1 MARVDI
7 HTQFR
12 HSNHPGPP
20 PRTCPSKTA
29 AAAAVAAVHDGPS
42 ICSCRLLKNIIQVV
56 VPKSLPDQL
65 IWLYDMLSNS
75 RHLKSTHL
83 GLVGQQLPIQLMP
96 GQHSSKNHIVFHY
109 IALSLSLSWLLN
121 VRSFYP
127 CITIMPQKKQTNK
140 PFLFLW
146 YSTNKLLL

>member
-1 MARVDI
+1 MDRVDI

-56 VPKSLPDQL
+56 VPKSLSDQL

-96 GQHSSKNHIVFHY
+96 GQHSSKNHILFHY
-109 IALSLSLSWLLN
+109 TLSLSLMTFKCAIILPLYHN
-121 VRSFYP
+121 HDA
-127 CITIMPQKKQTNK
+127 KKTNK